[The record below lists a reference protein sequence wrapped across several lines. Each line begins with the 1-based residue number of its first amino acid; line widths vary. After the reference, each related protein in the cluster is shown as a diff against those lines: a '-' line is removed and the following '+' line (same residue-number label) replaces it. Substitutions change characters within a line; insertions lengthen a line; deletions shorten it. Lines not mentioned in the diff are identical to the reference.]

1 MIRTR
6 FSLRFDPAGGES
18 PERFRKVRTRRE
30 ATVRVALLSYR
41 SKPHCG
47 GQGIYIRHLSREL
60 VALGHEVEVF
70 SGQPYP
76 ELDPGVRLTKLPS
89 LDLYREPDP
98 FRVPHPR
105 EFRDRIDV
113 EEFAT
118 MCAAGFP
125 EPKTFSS
132 RVARVLRERR
142 DDFDIAHDN
151 QVLGYGMLDVEQQM
165 PLITTLHHPI
175 SFDRRIDIGQTR
187 NPWRKF
193 TLSRWYGFVRMQA
206 RVARAARLIMTPSE
220 TSARDISRDFGVD
233 PARMRTILLGVDDAF
248 VPPSEP
254 RVPGRILAMASADAP
269 MKGIATL
276 LEAFAKLR
284 TERDVEL
291 LLVTKPVAGGRTE
304 KLIEKLSI
312 GDSVR
317 FVHGVSDAELVALMG
332 SAQLACVPSLYEGFS
347 LPTAELMA
355 CATPLI
361 VSRAGAIPEVVGP
374 DGLCAD
380 LVTPGDVGE
389 LEGAIAALLD
399 DDARRERMGAAG
411 RKRVE
416 ELFSWRAVAAA
427 VAEYYDQ
434 VVAEWHAT
442 GPMPDPGRKGRRT
455 RRWTPDADR

>member
-1 MIRTR
+1 MRI
-6 FSLRFDPAGGES
+6 AM
-18 PERFRKVRTRRE
+18 
-30 ATVRVALLSYR
+30 LSYR

-76 ELDPGVRLTKLPS
+76 ELDEGVRLTKVPS

-98 FRVPHPR
+98 FRVPKLG
-105 EFRDRIDV
+105 EFRDRVDV

-125 EPKTFSS
+125 EPKTFST
-132 RVARVLRERR
+132 RVARLLRERA
-142 DDFDIAHDN
+142 DEFDIAHDN
-151 QVLGYGMLDVEQQM
+151 QVLGYGMLDVEQTM

-175 SFDRRIDIGQTR
+175 TFDRRIDLAQTR
-187 NPWRKF
+187 NPYRKL
-193 TLSRWYGFVRMQA
+193 TLRRWYGFLRMQG
-206 RVARAARLIMTPSE
+206 RVARSARALMTPSE
-220 TSARDISRDFGVD
+220 TSKRDIARDFGVD
-233 PARMRTILLGVDDAF
+233 PARMQVILLGVDDGF
-248 VPPSEP
+248 VPPTKP

-269 MKGIATL
+269 MKGISTL

-291 LLVTKPVAGGRTE
+291 LLVTKPQPGGRTE
-304 KLIEKLSI
+304 KLIDKLSI
-312 GDSVR
+312 GDAVR
-317 FVHGVSDAELVALMG
+317 FVHGVSEAELVELMG
-332 SAQLACVPSLYEGFS
+332 SAEVACVPSLYEGFS

-361 VSRAGAIPEVVGP
+361 VSRAGAIPEVVGD

-389 LEGAIAALLD
+389 LTAALAALLD
-399 DDARRERMGAAG
+399 DPERRAEMGRAG
-411 RKRVE
+411 RRRVE
-416 ELFSWRAVAAA
+416 EMFSWRAVAAT
-427 VAEYYDQ
+427 VAAAYEDVIASWQ
-434 VVAEWHAT
+434 TT
-442 GPMPDPGRKGRRT
+442 GPMTGTGRKGRASRKWGT
-455 RRWTPDADR
+455 SAHR